1 MDAARL
7 VRAVHLTVERVAPG
21 RYLVTGGA
29 EPHEVTVDAAG
40 TLRCACTDALVHRG
54 AIGCKHTLAVRLMR
68 ADADVLEALR
78 DVVPMPKRARR
89 ARVAR

>member
-7 VRAVHLTVERVAPG
+7 ARAAHLTVERVAPG

-29 EPHEVTVDAAG
+29 EPHEVTVDTG
-40 TLRCACTDALVHRG
+40 GVWRCDCTDYAVHG
-54 AIGCKHTLAVRLMR
+54 GIGCKHTLAVRLRR